1 MGGAVIMGDVVARLF
16 RWIIRRR
23 EPRALFLLALLML
36 ALGSVAHGLA
46 DVIREL
52 DAGLLLTV
60 ATLGALAG
68 WMMATIPLPGWLVGI
83 LAPLLGAGVVLVRV
97 GRLEGKLAAMA
108 WAMVSLIG
116 EIWTWLLGEGW
127 RLVLSLSA
135 SLRINSV
142 EGIESGGW
150 RPAGPPPDWI
160 AVSQILTELWT
171 DTSTLLDRGR
181 EWVLGMVGGNP
192 SFDPVATALL
202 WSLAMWAVA
211 VWAGWAVRRHQPL
224 QGIAPAGALLVAT
237 FSYTGTKLAALLT
250 LLGTALLLMAMVQHD
265 VRERRWQ
272 ATGIDFSPDI
282 WKDLAM
288 KAALLSLALVM
299 TAALVP
305 SISVQKIVE
314 FTQQLIEGQED
325 ETVLVAKSLGLETQ
339 PDREKAASSGARFA
353 NIPRFHTISLRPQ
366 LSQKVVMVIR
376 TSDLRHDLSR
386 SRLAPIDRDLLD
398 LSEPPWRY
406 YWRSI
411 VYDHYTGHGW
421 TTSQTKMVEYEAGEP
436 VIPSAKDGDMP
447 FHRIL
452 RQEVQVIGDPSTSSG
467 HRLDEVLHVAG
478 TLVTADQEFGVAW
491 RSHEDAFAASS
502 EATTYRADSL
512 MPVIS
517 EEQLRSAGSDYPEW
531 VKDRYLALPDQ
542 VPDRVLAL
550 ARDLTATEPTPYD
563 RALAIESYL
572 RTFSYT
578 LDVPSPPFHRDA
590 ADYFLFDLQQGHC
603 DYYATTMAVLARAA
617 GLPAR
622 LVLGYAGGTYDADN
636 VRYLV
641 TEADAHA
648 WVEVYFPGYGWVEF
662 EPTAGRP
669 PIERQAESLPIEW
682 PEPEE
687 PLQPA
692 VMEQSRVVQFG
703 WLEVLGALAVMPLV
717 GIVWWAADI
726 WRLRLLTPVAAVA
739 TLYQRLQHHGRR
751 LGMPMREGDTPYE
764 FGTSFAEHFANLAR
778 GKYWWDT
785 TLAPAVQEA
794 QRLVSLYVQAS
805 YTPRPPNTDDQRR
818 VIQTWQW
825 LSRRLWVARVLQRWW
840 RSPLRRF
847 VRTLNA
853 GGLAYRR

>member
-1 MGGAVIMGDVVARLF
+1 MGDVMVRLF
-16 RWIIRRR
+16 RWILRGL
-23 EPRALFLLALLML
+23 EPRALFLLALLL
-36 ALGSVAHGLA
+36 VALGSVAYGLA
-46 DVIREL
+46 DVIRDL

-83 LAPLLGAGVVLVRV
+83 LAPLLGAEVVLVRV
-97 GRLEGKLAAMA
+97 GRLGGKLAALG
-108 WAMVSLIG
+108 WTLVGLVG
-116 EIWTWLLGEGW
+116 ETWLWLLGAGW
-127 RLVLSLSA
+127 RLVLSPSA
-135 SLRINSV
+135 LPFDLAQDRLRINSV
-142 EGIESGGW
+142 EGIENGGW
-150 RPAGPPPDWI
+150 RPAGPLPDWI
-160 AVSQILTELWT
+160 AVSQILTELWA
-171 DTSTLLDRGR
+171 DISTLLDRGR
-181 EWVLGMVGGNP
+181 EWTLGLIVGHP
-192 SFDPVATALL
+192 AFDPVATALL
-202 WSLAMWAVA
+202 WSLAIWAVA

-237 FSYTGTKLAALLT
+237 FSYAGTRLSALLT
-250 LLGTALLLMAMVQHD
+250 LLGTTLLLMAMVRHD
-265 VRERRWQ
+265 DRERRWQ
-272 ATGIDFSPDI
+272 AIRIDFSSDI
-282 WKDLAM
+282 WKDLAVT
-288 KAALLSLALVM
+288 AALLSLALVV
-299 TAALVP
+299 TAALTP
-305 SISVQKIVE
+305 SISVRRIVE
-314 FTQQLIEGQED
+314 FAQQLTKEQED
-325 ETVLVAKSLGLETQ
+325 ETELVAKSLGLEAQ
-339 PDREKAASSGARFA
+339 PDPEKTALSEVRTPDM
-353 NIPRFHTISLRPQ
+353 PRLHMISFGPR

-376 TSDLRHDLSR
+376 TSDLRPDLGR
-386 SRLAPIDRDLLD
+386 SRFALTDRDLSD

-436 VIPSAKDGDMP
+436 VILEDMP
-447 FHRIL
+447 FHRVL

-467 HRLDEVLHVAG
+467 HRLDEMLHVAG
-478 TLVTADQEFGVAW
+478 TLVTADQDFSVAW
-491 RSHEDAFAASS
+491 RSHEDTFGASS

-512 MPVIS
+512 VPVVS

-578 LDVPSPPFHRDA
+578 LDVPSPPFSRDA
-590 ADYFLFDLQQGHC
+590 ADYFLFDLQRGHC

-622 LVLGYAGGTYDADN
+622 LVVGYACGTYDADN

-687 PLQPA
+687 PLEPA
-692 VMEQSRVVQFG
+692 VMEQSRVAQFG
-703 WLEVLGALAVMPLV
+703 WLEMLGALAVVSLV
-717 GIVWWAADI
+717 GIVWWAADL

-739 TLYQRLQHHGRR
+739 TLYRRLQHHGRQ
-751 LGMPMREGDTPYE
+751 LGMLMREGDTPYE
-764 FGTSFAEHFANLAR
+764 FATSFAEHFANLAR
-778 GKYWWDT
+778 GKYGWDT
-785 TLAPAVQEA
+785 ALAPAVQEA

-805 YTPRPPNTDDQRR
+805 YTPRPPNTDDQRQA
-818 VIQTWQW
+818 IQTWRW
-825 LSRRLWVARVLQRWW
+825 LRRRLWMVWVLQKWW
-840 RSPLRRF
+840 GSPLRRF
-847 VRTLNA
+847 IRTLNA

>member
-1 MGGAVIMGDVVARLF
+1 MGDVMARLF
-16 RWIIRRR
+16 RWIIPSTTLRRGSGQGSGHRRR
-23 EPRALFLLALLML
+23 LEPRALFLLALLML

-46 DVIREL
+46 DVVRDL
-52 DAGLLLTV
+52 DAELLLTV

-97 GRLEGKLAAMA
+97 GRLEGKLAAMV

-127 RLVLSLSA
+127 RPVLSPSA
-135 SLRINSV
+135 LLRINSV
-142 EGIESGGW
+142 EGIENGGW
-150 RPAGPPPDWI
+150 RPAGPPPDWM
-160 AVSQILTELWT
+160 AVSQILTELWA
-171 DTSTLLDRGR
+171 DISTLLDRGR
-181 EWVLGMVGGNP
+181 EWTLGLIGGNP
-192 SFDPVATALL
+192 AFDPVATALL
-202 WSLAMWAVA
+202 WSLAIWAVA

-224 QGIAPAGALLVAT
+224 QGITPAGALLVAT
-237 FSYTGTKLAALLT
+237 FSYAGTKLSALLT
-250 LLGTALLLMAMVQHD
+250 LLGTTLLLMAMVRHD
-265 VRERRWQ
+265 DRERRWR
-272 ATGIDFSPDI
+272 ATRIDFSFDI
-282 WKDLAM
+282 WKGLAVT
-288 KAALLSLALVM
+288 ATLLSLALVV

-305 SISVQKIVE
+305 SISVRRIVE
-314 FTQQLIEGQED
+314 FAQQLTREQED
-325 ETVLVAKSLGLETQ
+325 ETELVAKSLGLEAQ
-339 PDREKAASSGARFA
+339 PNPEKTTLSEIRTPDM
-353 NIPRFHTISLRPQ
+353 PRLHTISFRPQ
-366 LSQKVVMVIR
+366 LSRKVVMVIR
-376 TSDLRHDLSR
+376 TSDLRHDLRR
-386 SRLAPIDRDLLD
+386 SRLAPIDRDLSG

-406 YWRSI
+406 YWRSTI
-411 VYDHYTGHGW
+411 YDRYTGHGW
-421 TTSQTKMVEYEAGEP
+421 TTSQTKMAEYEAGEP
-436 VIPSAKDGDMP
+436 VISEDMP
-447 FHRIL
+447 FHRVL
-452 RQEVQVIGDPSTSSG
+452 RQEVQVIGD
-467 HRLDEVLHVAG
+467 LDEMLHVAG
-478 TLVTADQEFGVAW
+478 TLVTADQDFSVAW
-491 RSHEDAFAASS
+491 RSYEDAFAAPS

-512 MPVIS
+512 VPVIS

-531 VKDRYLALPDQ
+531 VKDRYLALTDQ

-590 ADYFLFDLQQGHC
+590 ADYFLFDLQRGHC

-622 LVLGYAGGTYDADN
+622 LVVGYAGGTYDADN

-641 TEADAHA
+641 TKADAHA
-648 WVEVYFPGYGWVEF
+648 WVEVYFPQYGWVEF

-682 PEPEE
+682 PEPEG
-687 PLQPA
+687 PLEPA
-692 VMEQSRVVQFG
+692 VMEQSRLAQFG
-703 WLEVLGALAVMPLV
+703 WLEMLGALAVMPLV

-739 TLYQRLQHHGRR
+739 TLYRRLQHHGRR

-764 FGTSFAEHFANLAR
+764 FATSFAEHFANLAR

-825 LSRRLWVARVLQRWW
+825 LCRRLWVAWVLQRWW
-840 RSPLRRF
+840 RSPLGRF
-847 VRTLNA
+847 IRTLNT